1 MADPKTEIPSWLEKV
16 IEKGGDVNVCLSYL
30 KEKAEKEESLRLK
43 EIKREDKLKTDE
55 AEHAERAA
63 VRAVKAALRDAE
75 EKEKDRQLRKLQLE
89 TDKEIKLKELEI
101 KALEIDKK
109 PAASEIKPKVAL
121 PKYDQ
126 HQDIEVFLT
135 SFERLA
141 ELHKWPKEDWPIRL
155 VPQLSGKALEA
166 YSRMSVPDSKSYEK
180 IKRAI
185 FERFGLNPMEYRDK
199 FRNTKQLGD
208 ETFKEYAIPVS
219 RYFEHWKD
227 SEEVE
232 NDYFKLTDLI
242 IRDQLLY
249 NCSSELQTYL
259 QEKEPK
265 SLSDLV
271 ALANAYQLAH
281 KNKETKKFYR
291 PPHLRYQNREYEGND
306 ILHLEQLEDLF
317 SFQSLGRNVNVF
329 IVRVKIILLLSVLL
343 S

>member
-1 MADPKTEIPSWLEKV
+1 MADPKTEIPFWLEKV

-43 EIKREDKLKTDE
+43 EIEREDKLKTDE
-55 AEHAERAA
+55 AERAERAA
-63 VRAVKAALRDAE
+63 VRAEKAALRDAE
-75 EKEKDRQLRKLQLE
+75 EKEKDRQLRILQLE

-126 HQDIEVFLT
+126 RQDIEVFLT

-155 VPQLSGKALEA
+155 VPQLSRKVLEA

-199 FRNTKQLGD
+199 VRN
-208 ETFKEYAIPVS
+208 A
-219 RYFEHWKD
+219 
-227 SEEVE
+227 
-232 NDYFKLTDLI
+232 
-242 IRDQLLY
+242 
-249 NCSSELQTYL
+249 
-259 QEKEPK
+259 
-265 SLSDLV
+265 
-271 ALANAYQLAH
+271 
-281 KNKETKKFYR
+281 
-291 PPHLRYQNREYEGND
+291 
-306 ILHLEQLEDLF
+306 
-317 SFQSLGRNVNVF
+317 
-329 IVRVKIILLLSVLL
+329 
-343 S
+343 